1 MLTHNGSCRLGA
13 KKNAVAWVQD
23 AVVTSF
29 SQFNLFKEPGKQDDT
44 TAHQDHHHYIVI
56 HNTSEKLN
64 PKENTTSPRNQAYK
78 GVKQASTKHRS
89 VSEISNFEGKN
100 RLKES
105 LSLAEELLRVSSQW
119 FFKYLENSLKKR
131 SFFVKKEEANGK
143 ESILISLKAVNC
155 WLDDLIKNRCEASEK
170 VEELRKKL
178 HQFLLKHIEY
188 AIGETM

>member
-1 MLTHNGSCRLGA
+1 MNALENKQQLKTKNENKLAQDVIVQDTIVLATTLEFDAFILGA

-23 AVVTSF
+23 AVVTGF
-29 SQFNLFKEPGKQDDT
+29 SQFNLFKEPGKQEDT

-78 GVKQASTKHRS
+78 GVKQASTKHSS

-105 LSLAEELLRVSSQW
+105 LSLAEELLRVSSP
-119 FFKYLENSLKKR
+119 
-131 SFFVKKEEANGK
+131 
-143 ESILISLKAVNC
+143 
-155 WLDDLIKNRCEASEK
+155 
-170 VEELRKKL
+170 
-178 HQFLLKHIEY
+178 
-188 AIGETM
+188 